1 MSNNV
6 NKNFRRPPS
15 IRRQAPIRD
24 TSIMPDI
31 TAFGNTSCGKHPL
44 NPQHQRRQISSESDN
59 SASGVHHHHH
69 QHINSHIIPQQQPSS
84 SRGQHQQHFQ
94 QQICYQC
101 HGAGHVAV
109 TPSSSMFNRPMYT
122 SSSSLPR
129 DMTSSTVVTLDL
141 DDAEST
147 TRQQQQHQEVDDDHQ
162 LPRRPHSSTSTAHY
176 GSLRRITA
184 V

>member
-1 MSNNV
+1 M
-6 NKNFRRPPS
+6 
-15 IRRQAPIRD
+15 
-24 TSIMPDI
+24 
-31 TAFGNTSCGKHPL
+31 H
-44 NPQHQRRQISSESDN
+44 PQHQRRQISSESDN

-69 QHINSHIIPQQQPSS
+69 HNINSHIIPQQQSGVN
-84 SRGQHQQHFQ
+84 RGQQQQQQHHFQ

-109 TPSSSMFNRPMYT
+109 TPSSSMFNSVRPMYT

-141 DDAEST
+141 DDAGST
-147 TRQQQQHQEVDDDHQ
+147 QQQHQEVDDDHQ